1 MQKGTVFDIKEM
13 AVHDGPGI
21 RTTVFLKGC
30 PLKCI
35 WCHNP
40 EGLTSE
46 PQLMYKD
53 ARCIKCDACKTD
65 CSHSECKP
73 FGRCIHMC
81 PCNCLSVTGK
91 TYTVAEI
98 IEKLTEYKETMGDT
112 FGGVTF
118 SGGEPLMQHEFLKE
132 CIRILKADG
141 VSVAVETSG
150 FASRQVFESIISELD
165 YVIMDLK
172 LYASDEHK
180 KYTGVDNSQKLEN
193 ALILKSSKIP
203 HVFRTPL
210 IPGITDT
217 AHNLENIEKFACGSE
232 WEKLK
237 YNDMADLKYKML
249 GKIFKYT
256 KPEG

>member
-1 MQKGTVFDIKEM
+1 MTGLVFDIKQC
-13 AVHDGPGI
+13 AVHDGPGL

-30 PLKCI
+30 PLRCV

-40 EGLTSE
+40 EGLE
-46 PQLMYKD
+46 HKKELMFKENL
-53 ARCIKCDACKTD
+53 CTHC
-65 CSHSECKP
+65 
-73 FGRCIHMC
+73 G
-81 PCNCLSVTGK
+81 NCLKGCTHKECLEFKRCVHACANGALSISGK
-91 TYTVAEI
+91 DYTPNELCEI
-98 IEKLTEYKETMGDT
+98 LVKDKT
-112 FGGVTF
+112 FFEMSGGGVTF

-165 YVIMDLK
+165 FVIMDLK

-180 KYTGVDNSQKLEN
+180 KYTGVDNSQILEN